1 MRVVNKRKYTP
12 APGERFHYIGRPS
25 VLGNKWSHRADTK
38 AEFVVGS
45 REEAVHVYELWL
57 RKQID
62 AGDREVLKALEAI
75 QEGDALVCWCSPALC
90 HGDAIMKVLRQLRA
104 ESQEK

>member
-1 MRVVNKRKYTP
+1 MHVVNKRKYAP
-12 APGERFHYIGRPS
+12 EPGERFHYIGRPS

-38 AEFVVGS
+38 AEFVVSS
-45 REEAVHVYELWL
+45 REEAVRTYELWL

-62 AGDREVLKALEAI
+62 SGDLEVLKALEVI

-90 HGDAIMKVLRQLRA
+90 HGDAIIKVLRQLRA